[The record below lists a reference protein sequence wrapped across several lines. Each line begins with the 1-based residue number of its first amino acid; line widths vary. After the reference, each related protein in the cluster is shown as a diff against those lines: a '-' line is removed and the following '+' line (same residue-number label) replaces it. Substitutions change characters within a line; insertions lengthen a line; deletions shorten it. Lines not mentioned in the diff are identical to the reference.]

1 MFPRRSFSQKI
12 SSQSPKNVTGRTF
25 PANFPKLVLI
35 LYGFLKMSHGQ
46 LIPDPELID
55 AKSFDFAKPKL
66 FFKNIR
72 RYGATSTYIHV
83 RIPFNFSQ
91 TLDTKNTIKQYYMT
105 LLDKCEEPFETIA
118 KTTTSVCSRSQP
130 PLMISKTSLK
140 LFHK

>member
-1 MFPRRSFSQKI
+1 
-12 SSQSPKNVTGRTF
+12 
-25 PANFPKLVLI
+25 
-35 LYGFLKMSHGQ
+35 MSHGQ
-46 LIPDPELID
+46 PLPDPELIN
-55 AKSFDFAKPKL
+55 AKSLDFAKPKL
-66 FFKNIR
+66 FFKNIG

-91 TLDTKNTIKQYYMT
+91 ILDTKNTIEQHYVT
-105 LLDKCEEPFETIA
+105 LLDKHEEPYETIA